1 LLVYLFGATRHGLPV
16 SDRPLPPPRKIAFI
30 FASTDHG
37 AMIVNR
43 FDYRMLDD
51 VRGYGVG
58 FKILN
63 ESSYELSE
71 ISIGSFVLDSRHR
84 HFGNGVVALDCGAN
98 VGTHTVEWARQM
110 TGWGSVTAI
119 EAQERVY
126 YALAGNVA
134 VNNCFNAKVI
144 HAAVG
149 DGNGMMKIPNPDYVA
164 PASFGSLELKPS
176 AKAEDIGQQISYA
189 DTALVPVRLITID
202 SLALKRVDLLKI
214 DVEGMEIEV
223 LEGARR
229 TIRQCL
235 PVILIEH
242 LKAGADRIVSVLQRY
257 GYRLAELGVNI
268 LAIHPSD
275 KTLEGF
281 GGAWSAPNS
290 PERLAS

>member
-1 LLVYLFGATRHGLPV
+1 M

-30 FASTDHG
+30 LASTDHG
-37 AMIVNR
+37 AMIINR
-43 FDYRMLDD
+43 FDYKMQDE
-51 VRGYGVG
+51 VRGFGVG
-58 FKILN
+58 FKLLD

-71 ISIGSFVLDSRHR
+71 VSIGSFVLASRHR
-84 HFGNGVVALDCGAN
+84 HFGGGVVALDCGAN

-134 VNNCFNAKVI
+134 VNNCFNARVI

-149 DGNGMMKIPNPDYVA
+149 DGNGMMKIPNPDYAA
-164 PASFGSLELKPS
+164 PASFGSLQLKHS
-176 AKAEDIGQQISYA
+176 DKVEDIGQPINHDDA
-189 DTALVPVRLITID
+189 ALVPVRLITID

-214 DVEGMEIEV
+214 DVEGMESEV
-223 LEGARR
+223 LDGARR

-242 LKAGADRIVSVLQRY
+242 LKTGADQIAPVLQRH
-257 GYRLAELGVNI
+257 GYKLAELGVNI

-281 GGAWSAPNS
+281 GGAWSGQA
-290 PERLAS
+290 